1 MSVEQGS
8 DLTAPVQPSEPSVQ
22 QALTQFRDA
31 GRRVRG
37 ASEAL
42 FRGTINVVGP
52 VINDASVAAVKSH
65 GPLSDH
71 LTADAYS
78 RTKGVLQDVAD
89 WAAKRD
95 IELAP
100 TSANKR
106 SLAGSLLSFI
116 TGHDNISREAKA
128 QFFANFAGADPKR
141 LTQYLKAFA
150 GMGVIAKG
158 VQMGL
163 GDVIQDMAQ
172 QLSQLCPR
180 IDQPLPLVA
189 GLISIVVVH
198 CYHVSQ
204 ARRAEQK
211 TQLAERQFQRLQQVQ
226 RSECAAASSGDVP
239 LQAIADHARAQ
250 YDSEFN
256 AVYISATGQRRI
268 EQGLDADLPADRIF
282 DSLQEVD
289 RQLME
294 GIVKR
299 LEEKYAVPIAES
311 STITLGLV
319 QELQDTT
326 LINNMLDG
334 RRMPT
339 DIAQRH
345 GIDTKM
351 LIGDVRRAD
360 RTFDAP
366 AAIASFYKA
375 LGGSRNDLRAAVSHD
390 MR

>member
-8 DLTAPVQPSEPSVQ
+8 DHAVQVQPSEPSVQ
-22 QALTQFRDA
+22 QALAQFRDA
-31 GRRVRG
+31 GHRVAG
-37 ASEAL
+37 ASETL

-52 VINDASVAAVKSH
+52 LINDASVAAVKSH

-116 TGHDNISREAKA
+116 AGHDNSSRETKA

-141 LTQYLKAFA
+141 LAQYLKAFV
-150 GMGVIAKG
+150 GMGAVAKG
-158 VQMGL
+158 VQMVVGE
-163 GDVIQDMAQ
+163 VSQDMAH
-172 QLSQLCPR
+172 QLSLLCPQ

-226 RSECAAASSGDVP
+226 RSECAAASSGDVT

-268 EQGLDADLPADRIF
+268 EQGLDADLPANRIF
-282 DSLQEVD
+282 DRFQEDD
-289 RQLME
+289 RQLIE

-299 LEEKYAVPIAES
+299 LEEKYAVPFADS
-311 STITLGLV
+311 STVALGLV
-319 QELQDTT
+319 MELRDIT
-326 LINNMLDG
+326 IVNNMLDG
-334 RRMPT
+334 RKMPL

-345 GIDTKM
+345 GIDTNM

-360 RTFDAP
+360 RTFEAP
-366 AAIASFYKA
+366 AAIAAFYKA